1 MKDLI
6 VDILKIVAPVSVAL
20 IVFAQGLGM
29 SPSQVVRYWKEQPG
43 LMLRSLAVVLLLIP
57 AVALVLI
64 LLLAPARAVAIAL
77 AIMVSCPPAPMML
90 KTAPTKGGASAA
102 FMASLHLSAAALAI
116 VSVPGILSLLSIPL
130 GFHAEVDIPGM
141 VWILARTIVLPIVI
155 GSAARAFFPA
165 AADRAAPI
173 LRRAGTVGIWVVVL
187 FALAAFFPALLH
199 MDPWSYVVMVAVS
212 AAALTIG
219 HFLGPKDAHERTTLA
234 VECAVRHPALA
245 IGIGVAASSSQQAMP
260 VLVPCVITFIAVA
273 TIYMSARGRRLRREV
288 ARA

>member
-29 SPSQVVRYWKEQPG
+29 APSQVVRYWKERPG

-64 LLLAPARAVAIAL
+64 LLLEPAPAVAIAL

-130 GFHAEVDIPGM
+130 GFRAEVDIPGM
-141 VWILARTIVLPIVI
+141 VWILARTIVLPIVL

-165 AADRAAPI
+165 AADRAAPV
-173 LRRAGTVGIWVVVL
+173 LRRASTVGIWVVVL
-187 FALAAFFPALLH
+187 FALAAFYPALLH
-199 MDPWSYVVMVAVS
+199 MDPWSYVVMFAVS
-212 AAALTIG
+212 AAALAIG

-273 TIYMSARGRRLRREV
+273 MIYMSARGRQLRREV